1 VSNRP
6 QQTEL
11 PQGQLPEATRKI
23 ALLLAAEPA
32 AEIVCELPPPPG
44 INDWWEPFSIRR
56 GGRSVASMR
65 LTRAASKYKAHA
77 EDELLRQGIDV
88 VALEDEFRDL
98 WLQVHLTSYVA
109 TPMERDVD
117 GPLKPIQDLFC
128 QLLGVNDARV
138 RYAGCALLL
147 DAARPRIAV
156 RIEGYQVWDAEGK
169 GGPFYMVRAG
179 DTPAG
184 RRTIPMLVTSR
195 RVPVPRAHLRAMLDA
210 DTRTEAPVETV
221 VARGGSR

>member
-1 VSNRP
+1 
-6 QQTEL
+6 
-11 PQGQLPEATRKI
+11 
-23 ALLLAAEPA
+23 LLLASEPA
-32 AEIVCELPPPPG
+32 AEMVCELPPPPG
-44 INDWWEPFSIRR
+44 INDWWEPISIRR

-65 LTRAASKYKAHA
+65 LTRAAGKYKSHA

-98 WLQVHLTSYVA
+98 WLQVHITSYVA

-138 RYAGCALLL
+138 RYASGALLL

-156 RIEGYQVWDAEGK
+156 RIEGYQVWDAEGR

-179 DTPAG
+179 DSPAG
-184 RRTIPMLVTSR
+184 RRTVPLLVTAR
-195 RVPVPRAHLRAMLDA
+195 RVPVPRPHLRALLDA
-210 DTRTEAPVETV
+210 DDRAKTFPATA
-221 VARGGSR
+221 VAQDSSGNCHSSAE